1 MVSIGIFLT
10 VLSMLSVWM
19 VYKLKSIQYPSWLL
33 RLIVLSGPLAILG
46 IELGWI
52 YAEVGRQPWILRGY
66 MKTARGA
73 TTSTHV
79 DLMLL
84 LFCILYVAIGFTLV
98 KVLRKMFTN
107 SDVQEELKSRGIEGG
122 PTQ

>member
-1 MVSIGIFLT
+1 VTIGIFLM

-19 VYKLKSIQYPSWLL
+19 VYKLKSIQYPSWVL

-66 MKTARGA
+66 MKTVHGA

-84 LFCILYVAIGFTLV
+84 LFCILYVAIGLTLV
-98 KVLRKMFTN
+98 KVLRKMFAN
-107 SDVQEELKSRGIEGG
+107 SDVQDELKSRGIEGG